1 MHKGQDRPQGCLP
14 HGTHCSRGV
23 GPLGIP
29 LPGTAQTLA
38 LFVTDLCMNLQ
49 LGTIQVYISAVSYLH
64 HMNGH
69 RSPASNN
76 PMIKFLVQGV
86 ERSMPAAHLKPKR
99 RDSMVVVIKKS
110 KTDQRGESCQ
120 INVGR
125 THTKCCPHLALQR
138 YLGQICKEPPASI

>member
-1 MHKGQDRPQGCLP
+1 MVTEYGKGCIKAKIDLKTAFRMVPI
-14 HGTHCSRGV
+14 V
-23 GPLGIP
+23 AEEWEGPLGIP

-76 PMIKFLVQGV
+76 PMIKFLGQGV
-86 ERSMPAAHLKPKR
+86 ERSMPVSTDYKR
-99 RDSMVVVIKKS
+99 DARADAF
-110 KTDQRGESCQ
+110 T
-120 INVGR
+120 
-125 THTKCCPHLALQR
+125 T
-138 YLGQICKEPPASI
+138 

>member
-1 MHKGQDRPQGCLP
+1 M
-14 HGTHCSRGV
+14 

-29 LPGTAQTLA
+29 LPGTAQTLG

-69 RSPASNN
+69 RSPVSNN

-99 RDSMVVVIKKS
+99 QPITNEM
-110 KTDQRGESCQ
+110 
-120 INVGR
+120 
-125 THTKCCPHLALQR
+125 
-138 YLGQICKEPPASI
+138 LGQMLSQLDRDHKPSHHRLMLKAAITFGIFGLLRSASLQYPTSMGSTLTSTLPQRTSPCEGTAW

>member
-1 MHKGQDRPQGCLP
+1 M
-14 HGTHCSRGV
+14 

-38 LFVTDLCMNLQ
+38 LFVTDLYMKLQ

-76 PMIKFLVQGV
+76 PMIKFLV
-86 ERSMPAAHLKPKR
+86 EHSMPAATSSQNVNRLQTRCLGRCFHNLTGITNHLTIAWCSKQPSR
-99 RDSMVVVIKKS
+99 LASSVCLGSVSLQYPTSMGLTLAS
-110 KTDQRGESCQ
+110 TLPQRTSPC
-120 INVGR
+120 VG
-125 THTKCCPHLALQR
+125 TAW
-138 YLGQICKEPPASI
+138 